1 MKDPAIRETWAK
13 RVERWKESG
22 LSAKEIAAEL
32 GINARSLSWWRWQLS
47 KSDPVSEAP
56 RSRRRRSRSAPVPTS
71 LAPALSP
78 VTFVEMTAS
87 VIGEPL
93 EIVMPSTL
101 RVRVPTGFDDATLG
115 RLLDVLERR
124 R

>member
-22 LSAKEIAAEL
+22 LSAKEFAAEL

-47 KSDPVSEAP
+47 KSDAVSEAP
-56 RSRRRRSRSAPVPTS
+56 RPRRRRSRLSPVPTS

-78 VTFVEMTAS
+78 MTFVEMTAS
-87 VIGEPL
+87 VMGEPL

-115 RLLDVLERR
+115 RLLAVLERR
-124 R
+124 S